1 MISVSSA
8 YASTGSNV
16 VGSSGTSTPQAQVC
30 QRCRLPLRLH
40 EPMIDMDGTAF
51 DQILSSS
58 APVRGDEQKLKADVK
73 QGYPS
78 LQLDHYQALSS
89 VNATNGNGDPDL
101 MIRPRRASNHRA
113 SGYLSRS
120 STIPTESFVLLTE
133 SQVVN
138 AQPQA
143 NHDNH
148 EQIGGYEAMIR
159 DASNKGKDDVSGADS
174 DERKR
179 NEDDAEIYPLSNRFK
194 TSDRIFDIVTSKT
207 DLDQPIC
214 SECLE
219 LLVEGLK
226 QQYIEIVRDRD
237 AYAAFLKQVQSEI
250 PSAEEQA
257 AAEKELAEIS
267 RQQDEV
273 IAELRKTEEE
283 RKKVEAEIEELEKQ
297 SKQLSKEEEQ
307 FWTTRN
313 KFSQELENFLNERDA
328 VKMQYAHDSELLE
341 KLKRTNVYSDIIA
354 IEGGSAA
361 LDRMAGVSG
370 RR

>member
-1 MISVSSA
+1 MISASSA
-8 YASTGSNV
+8 YASTGSNAV
-16 VGSSGTSTPQAQVC
+16 SSSGASTPQVQVC
-30 QRCRLPLRLH
+30 QRCRLPLRIH
-40 EPMIDMDGTAF
+40 EPMLDLDGSAF

-58 APVRGDEQKLKADVK
+58 APVQGDEPKMKADLK

-78 LQLDHYQALSS
+78 LQLDHYQARSGAS
-89 VNATNGNGDPDL
+89 ATKGNGDTNL
-101 MIRPRRASNHRA
+101 IIRPRRPSNHRA

-138 AQPQA
+138 AQPQS
-143 NHDNH
+143 NHDRH

-159 DASNKGKDDVSGADS
+159 DEASIGKEDANGGDS
-174 DERKR
+174 DEQ
-179 NEDDAEIYPLSNRFK
+179 NGIDAEKYSLSNRFK
-194 TSDRIFDIVTSKT
+194 TSDRIFDIVSSKT

-214 SECLE
+214 SECME

-237 AYAAFLKQVQSEI
+237 AYAEFLKQVQNET
-250 PSAEEQA
+250 PSPEVQA

-267 RQQDEV
+267 KQQEEV
-273 IAELRKTEEE
+273 IAELRKAEEE

-297 SKQLSKEEEQ
+297 SKQLSSEEEH
-307 FWTTRN
+307 FWATRN
-313 KFSQELENFLNERDA
+313 KFSQELEEFLNERDA

-341 KLKRTNVYSDIIA
+341 KLKKTNVYSDIFA

>member
-8 YASTGSNV
+8 YASAGSNV
-16 VGSSGTSTPQAQVC
+16 VSSSGTSTPPAQVC

-40 EPMIDMDGTAF
+40 EPMIDLDGKSL
-51 DQILSSS
+51 DQMLSSS
-58 APVRGDEQKLKADVK
+58 APVGGDEPKLKADIK

-78 LQLDHYQALSS
+78 LQLDHYQAISS
-89 VNATNGNGDPDL
+89 VNATNGNGDPNL
-101 MIRPRRASNHRA
+101 MIRPQRPSNHRA

-138 AQPQA
+138 AQPQG
-143 NHDNH
+143 NHDKH
-148 EQIGGYEAMIR
+148 EKIGAYEAMMQ
-159 DASNKGKDDVSGADS
+159 DASNKGKDDVGADS
-174 DERKR
+174 DARKR
-179 NEDDAEIYPLSNRFK
+179 NGVDDEIYPLSNRFR
-194 TSDRIFDIVTSKT
+194 TSDRIFDIVTSTT

-226 QQYIEIVRDRD
+226 QQYIEIIRDRD
-237 AYAAFLKQVQSEI
+237 AYAEFLKQVQSEI
-250 PSAEEQA
+250 PSSEDQA
-257 AAEKELAEIS
+257 AAEKELGEIS
-267 RQQDEV
+267 KQQEEV

-297 SKQLSKEEEQ
+297 SKQLSKEEEY
-307 FWTTRN
+307 FWATRN
-313 KFSQELENFLNERDA
+313 KFSQELEEFLNERDA